1 MGRNGELDSSV
12 DIIVTVSVVGNP
24 HIATLLSVLV
34 LFQWEEARLIK
45 INKMVNSILLIWNE
59 EIKTYNEN
67 VRANTRYV
75 HIKLEAPKGNSRD
88 SYTYIWLWK
97 VQREYIWRKP

>member
-1 MGRNGELDSSV
+1 M
-12 DIIVTVSVVGNP
+12 
-24 HIATLLSVLV
+24 VL
-34 LFQWEEARLIK
+34 QWEEARLIK

-75 HIKLEAPKGNSRD
+75 HISGRTSKGNDQESD
-88 SYTYIWLWK
+88 TYMRVQK
-97 VQREYIWRKP
+97 VQR

>member
-45 INKMVNSILLIWNE
+45 M
-59 EIKTYNEN
+59 
-67 VRANTRYV
+67 
-75 HIKLEAPKGNSRD
+75 
-88 SYTYIWLWK
+88 
-97 VQREYIWRKP
+97 